1 MGCDETKNTEY
12 SVLLCFFEVGNEEQK
27 QYCLKLKDN
36 FQHEKPIRFE
46 IKSTPGVP
54 FSVKFKLKGESEP
67 RNIQDTFDNSEQAL
81 KISLDKMYQL
91 LDNSNPR

>member
-1 MGCDETKNTEY
+1 MGCDETKDANY

-27 QYCLKLKDN
+27 NYCLKLKDS

-54 FSVKFKLKGESEP
+54 FSIKFKLKGESEP
-67 RNIQDTFDNSEQAL
+67 RNIQDTFDNSEQAMRD
-81 KISLDKMYQL
+81 SLDKMYQI
-91 LDNSNPR
+91 LDSKP